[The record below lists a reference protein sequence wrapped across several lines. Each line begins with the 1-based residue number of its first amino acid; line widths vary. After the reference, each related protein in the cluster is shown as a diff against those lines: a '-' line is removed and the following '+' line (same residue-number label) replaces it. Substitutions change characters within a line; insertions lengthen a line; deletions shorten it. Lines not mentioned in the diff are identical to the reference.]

1 MTTPQTIIE
10 NLQERLMQA
19 RQQHIALA
27 KETERSAGA
36 VRELESIIAVLND
49 ANKQPPAA
57 PPPPAPA
64 PASEPPAA
72 PEPPKPYPKPRKSR
86 QNVLPR

>member
-36 VRELESIIAVLND
+36 VRELESIISVLNE
-49 ANKQPPAA
+49 ANKQPPA
-57 PPPPAPA
+57 PPPAPA
-64 PASEPPAA
+64 PAPTPEPVA
-72 PEPPKPYPKPRKSR
+72 PPKPYAQPRKRR
-86 QNVLPR
+86 QNVFPK

>member
-36 VRELESIIAVLND
+36 VRELESIISVLNE
-49 ANKQPPAA
+49 ANKQPPA
-57 PPPPAPA
+57 PPPAPA
-64 PASEPPAA
+64 PAPTPEPVA
-72 PEPPKPYPKPRKSR
+72 PPKPYAQPRKSR
-86 QNVLPR
+86 QNVLPK